1 MLSLA
6 RWVLIKDMTLVVM
19 MNDDLNI
26 IVATTKTNL
35 LHLCD
40 IEMVM
45 GLIGLSH
52 YWRQF
57 M

>member
-6 RWVLIKDMTLVVM
+6 RRVFIKNMTLVVM

-35 LHLCD
+35 WYLCD
-40 IEMVM
+40 IEVAM
-45 GLIGLSH
+45 
-52 YWRQF
+52 
-57 M
+57 